1 MGGINPAILQ
11 MLAQKMGQAGG
22 APGGAPGAGG
32 GEESMSP
39 ATREL
44 QGADPGYALKLI
56 NSLKK
61 QIMDLIPTLAFKA
74 PAAARAL
81 MSTAKGIDTSIKE
94 LQQANATMQ
103 AVGGPVNMSAIPK
116 PMPPGGSGAPNLMNA
131 ASTGI

>member
-1 MGGINPAILQ
+1 MGAPINPQ
-11 MLAQKMGQAGG
+11 MLLQLLAKGGQGGAAAGG
-22 APGGAPGAGG
+22 DDSTA
-32 GEESMSP
+32 P

-44 QGADPGYALKLI
+44 QGADPAYALKLI

-94 LQQANATMQ
+94 LQQANETMQ
-103 AVGGPVNMSAIPK
+103 AVGGPINMSAIPR
-116 PMPPGGSGAPNLMNA
+116 PQPPGGTGSPQLMNA